1 MRSLEGEIFK
11 QIIIIHCVKELIKQG
26 LPWMSSSE
34 DSALPIQ
41 GAQVQSLAWEL
52 RYHLQPKREKKKKL
66 IKQSRSFG
74 VAVKKECL
82 E

>member
-52 RYHLQPKREKKKKL
+52 RSHPQPKGKKKKL

>member
-1 MRSLEGEIFK
+1 MK

-26 LPWMSSSE
+26 LPWMCSSE

-41 GAQVQSLAWEL
+41 GAQVPPAT
-52 RYHLQPKREKKKKL
+52 KKGKKKKL

-74 VAVKKECL
+74 VAVKKEYL
-82 E
+82 G

>member
-52 RYHLQPKREKKKKL
+52 RSHLQPKREKKKKL